1 MKSNKLKRE
10 PKYIAKFK
18 AFPYQQEAVDA
29 VKDLEYAAIF
39 HEQGLGKTKIAIDVL
54 LYWLSKCSMDTA
66 LIVTKKQLV
75 ANWVNEFKDHTSIKP
90 AVLNTDK
97 NNNYRIFCGPY
108 RVVLTNFETLETEKQ
123 QFELYLKVRNVG
135 IIIDESAKLKNPN
148 SKLTKTYFELAPL
161 FQRRIIMTGTPVAN
175 RPYDIWAQIYFLDFG
190 ESLGADFNEFKKET
204 DLSNKLSRNTD
215 LQEEFEDNISQIFNR
230 ISSFTVRETKNSGI
244 ITLPDKVYIQEV
256 TEFNRMQEELYERIR
271 TELYQ
276 LLIGKFTLESLTS
289 GLYVSPL
296 DLYREYVQN
305 AADSID
311 EALEQGILKKGEEKI
326 SITVSESERII
337 KISDNGTG
345 VGANDIYSNLI
356 DIGNSKKRHSNSRGF
371 RGIGRL
377 SGLGYCQ
384 KLKFVTSIH
393 GEEKASCITYDAEEL
408 KYLLSP
414 QVDSRDSI
422 DQVLSS
428 VLTIEEIPERI
439 NEHYFSV
446 ELYGVVPESDLLND
460 SEVVSYLQQNL
471 PVPFS
476 RDFVWGSMIKQK
488 LAQMEVELAEYN
500 VELRTDRT
508 VIDICKPY
516 KNKILADRI
525 RKINDSI
532 SDINFVPFYS
542 GEKVTAMLW
551 YAETNF
557 LGTVL
562 DKDIKGIRIRQ
573 GNILI
578 GDENTLRKCYKE
590 ERFNSWMVGELLVFN
605 EDIIP
610 NTRRDDYEKNSAYKE
625 LLSQFTEWANEMS
638 RQIRHRSYERSL
650 TQSDK
655 KFLADESVTDVDG
668 VDISLGTELDCYDM
682 DDSDSVA
689 NTDLLS
695 KLSLLMDMG
704 KKKTKYNV
712 LNLNSKFT
720 VDQKHTLE
728 HVFDAL
734 YAKYTNAK
742 ANDIIQTIID
752 SF

>member
-54 LYWLSKCSMDTA
+54 LYWLSECSMDTA

-215 LQEEFEDNISQIFNR
+215 LQEEFEDNISQIFNS

-271 TELYQ
+271 TELY
-276 LLIGKFTLESLTS
+276 
-289 GLYVSPL
+289 
-296 DLYREYVQN
+296 
-305 AADSID
+305 
-311 EALEQGILKKGEEKI
+311 
-326 SITVSESERII
+326 
-337 KISDNGTG
+337 
-345 VGANDIYSNLI
+345 
-356 DIGNSKKRHSNSRGF
+356 
-371 RGIGRL
+371 
-377 SGLGYCQ
+377 
-384 KLKFVTSIH
+384 
-393 GEEKASCITYDAEEL
+393 
-408 KYLLSP
+408 
-414 QVDSRDSI
+414 
-422 DQVLSS
+422 
-428 VLTIEEIPERI
+428 
-439 NEHYFSV
+439 
-446 ELYGVVPESDLLND
+446 
-460 SEVVSYLQQNL
+460 
-471 PVPFS
+471 
-476 RDFVWGSMIKQK
+476 
-488 LAQMEVELAEYN
+488 
-500 VELRTDRT
+500 
-508 VIDICKPY
+508 
-516 KNKILADRI
+516 RI

-655 KFLADESVTDVDG
+655 KFLSDESVTDVDG
-668 VDISLGTELDCYDM
+668 VDISLGTELDSYDM

-720 VDQKHTLE
+720 VDQKQTLE

>member
-54 LYWLSKCSMDTA
+54 LYWLSECSMDTA

-244 ITLPDKVYIQEV
+244 IT
-256 TEFNRMQEELYERIR
+256 
-271 TELYQ
+271 
-276 LLIGKFTLESLTS
+276 
-289 GLYVSPL
+289 
-296 DLYREYVQN
+296 
-305 AADSID
+305 
-311 EALEQGILKKGEEKI
+311 
-326 SITVSESERII
+326 
-337 KISDNGTG
+337 
-345 VGANDIYSNLI
+345 
-356 DIGNSKKRHSNSRGF
+356 
-371 RGIGRL
+371 
-377 SGLGYCQ
+377 
-384 KLKFVTSIH
+384 
-393 GEEKASCITYDAEEL
+393 
-408 KYLLSP
+408 
-414 QVDSRDSI
+414 
-422 DQVLSS
+422 
-428 VLTIEEIPERI
+428 
-439 NEHYFSV
+439 
-446 ELYGVVPESDLLND
+446 
-460 SEVVSYLQQNL
+460 
-471 PVPFS
+471 
-476 RDFVWGSMIKQK
+476 
-488 LAQMEVELAEYN
+488 
-500 VELRTDRT
+500 

-655 KFLADESVTDVDG
+655 KFLSDESVTDVDG
-668 VDISLGTELDCYDM
+668 VDISLGTELDSYDM

-720 VDQKHTLE
+720 VDQKQTLE

>member
-54 LYWLSKCSMDTA
+54 LYWLSECSMDTA

-271 TELYQ
+271 TELYAEVVRDGERYIDDSSAIVKR
-276 LLIGKFTLESLTS
+276 LL
-289 GLYVSPL
+289 
-296 DLYREYVQN
+296 R
-305 AADSID
+305 
-311 EALEQGILKKGEEKI
+311 
-326 SITVSESERII
+326 
-337 KISDNGTG
+337 
-345 VGANDIYSNLI
+345 LI
-356 DIGNSKKRHSNSRGF
+356 
-371 RGIGRL
+371 
-377 SGLGYCQ
+377 Q
-384 KLKFVTSIH
+384 VTSNPKLVD
-393 GEEKASCITYDAEEL
+393 EECEASAKEPLLDEL
-408 KYLLSP
+408 I
-414 QVDSRDSI
+414 Q
-422 DQVLSS
+422 
-428 VLTIEEIPERI
+428 
-439 NEHYFSV
+439 
-446 ELYGVVPESDLLND
+446 
-460 SEVVSYLQQNL
+460 
-471 PVPFS
+471 
-476 RDFVWGSMIKQK
+476 
-488 LAQMEVELAEYN
+488 
-500 VELRTDRT
+500 
-508 VIDICKPY
+508 
-516 KNKILADRI
+516 KILA
-525 RKINDSI
+525 N
-532 SDINFVPFYS
+532 
-542 GEKVTAMLW
+542 GEKCIVW
-551 YAETNF
+551 SNF
-557 LGTVL
+557 IENIDYFTKKYQDLGAVKIHGKMNMDARNRSVQKFHDDDIRILFATPASAKEGL
-562 DKDIKGIRIRQ
+562 TLTMAKDIKGIRIRQ

-655 KFLADESVTDVDG
+655 KFLSDESVTDVDG
-668 VDISLGTELDCYDM
+668 VDISLGTELDSYDM

-720 VDQKHTLE
+720 VDQKQTLE

>member
-54 LYWLSKCSMDTA
+54 LYWLSECSMDTA

-244 ITLPDKVYIQEV
+244 ITLPDKVYIQEI

-271 TELYQ
+271 TELYAEVVRDGERYIDDSSAIVKR
-276 LLIGKFTLESLTS
+276 LLRLIQVTSNPKLVDEECEASAKEPLLDELIQKILANGEKCIVWSNFIENIDYFTKKYQDLGAVKIHGKMNMDARNRSVQKFHDDDIRILFATPASAKEGLTLTMANHVIFYDRGFSLDDYLQAQDRIHRISQKKTC
-289 GLYVSPL
+289 YVH
-296 DLYREYVQN
+296 N
-305 AADSID
+305 I
-311 EALEQGILKKGEEKI
+311 
-326 SITVSESERII
+326 II
-337 KISDNGTG
+337 K
-345 VGANDIYSNLI
+345 
-356 DIGNSKKRHSNSRGF
+356 
-371 RGIGRL
+371 
-377 SGLGYCQ
+377 
-384 KLKFVTSIH
+384 
-393 GEEKASCITYDAEEL
+393 
-408 KYLLSP
+408 
-414 QVDSRDSI
+414 DS
-422 DQVLSS
+422 
-428 VLTIEEIPERI
+428 
-439 NEHYFSV
+439 
-446 ELYGVVPESDLLND
+446 
-460 SEVVSYLQQNL
+460 
-471 PVPFS
+471 
-476 RDFVWGSMIKQK
+476 
-488 LAQMEVELAEYN
+488 
-500 VELRTDRT
+500 
-508 VIDICKPY
+508 ICKPY

-655 KFLADESVTDVDG
+655 KFLSDESVTDVDG
-668 VDISLGTELDCYDM
+668 VDISLGTELDSYDM

-720 VDQKHTLE
+720 VDQKQTLE

>member
-54 LYWLSKCSMDTA
+54 LYWLSECSMDTA

-271 TELYQ
+271 TELY
-276 LLIGKFTLESLTS
+276 
-289 GLYVSPL
+289 
-296 DLYREYVQN
+296 
-305 AADSID
+305 
-311 EALEQGILKKGEEKI
+311 
-326 SITVSESERII
+326 
-337 KISDNGTG
+337 
-345 VGANDIYSNLI
+345 
-356 DIGNSKKRHSNSRGF
+356 
-371 RGIGRL
+371 
-377 SGLGYCQ
+377 
-384 KLKFVTSIH
+384 
-393 GEEKASCITYDAEEL
+393 
-408 KYLLSP
+408 
-414 QVDSRDSI
+414 
-422 DQVLSS
+422 
-428 VLTIEEIPERI
+428 
-439 NEHYFSV
+439 
-446 ELYGVVPESDLLND
+446 LLND
-460 SEVVSYLQQNL
+460 SEVVPYLQQNL

-488 LAQMEVELAEYN
+488 LVQMEVELAEYN

-668 VDISLGTELDCYDM
+668 VDISLGTELDSYDM

-720 VDQKHTLE
+720 VDQKQTLE

>member
-54 LYWLSKCSMDTA
+54 LYWLSECSMDTA

-256 TEFNRMQEELYERIR
+256 TEFNRMQEEL
-271 TELYQ
+271 
-276 LLIGKFTLESLTS
+276 
-289 GLYVSPL
+289 
-296 DLYREYVQN
+296 
-305 AADSID
+305 
-311 EALEQGILKKGEEKI
+311 
-326 SITVSESERII
+326 
-337 KISDNGTG
+337 
-345 VGANDIYSNLI
+345 
-356 DIGNSKKRHSNSRGF
+356 
-371 RGIGRL
+371 
-377 SGLGYCQ
+377 GYCQ
-384 KLKFVTSIH
+384 KLKFLTSIH
-393 GEEKASCITYDAEEL
+393 GEEKASCIIYDAEKL

-439 NEHYFSV
+439 NKHYFSV

-460 SEVVSYLQQNL
+460 SEVVPYLQQNL

-488 LAQMEVELAEYN
+488 LVQMEVELAEYN

-655 KFLADESVTDVDG
+655 KFLSDESVTDVDG
-668 VDISLGTELDCYDM
+668 VDISLGTELDSYDM

-720 VDQKHTLE
+720 VDQKQTLE

>member
-1 MKSNKLKRE
+1 MGIRVIGQK
-10 PKYIAKFK
+10 KF
-18 AFPYQQEAVDA
+18 
-29 VKDLEYAAIF
+29 
-39 HEQGLGKTKIAIDVL
+39 
-54 LYWLSKCSMDTA
+54 
-66 LIVTKKQLV
+66 
-75 ANWVNEFKDHTSIKP
+75 
-90 AVLNTDK
+90 
-97 NNNYRIFCGPY
+97 
-108 RVVLTNFETLETEKQ
+108 
-123 QFELYLKVRNVG
+123 
-135 IIIDESAKLKNPN
+135 
-148 SKLTKTYFELAPL
+148 
-161 FQRRIIMTGTPVAN
+161 
-175 RPYDIWAQIYFLDFG
+175 
-190 ESLGADFNEFKKET
+190 
-204 DLSNKLSRNTD
+204 
-215 LQEEFEDNISQIFNR
+215 
-230 ISSFTVRETKNSGI
+230 
-244 ITLPDKVYIQEV
+244 EV
-256 TEFNRMQEELYERIR
+256 TE
-271 TELYQ
+271 TELLQQDLLFYLDNPRVYSVLHENGHDNPTQTEIEEIMCSLDHVKSLKSQIMQNGGLIEPLIVVKRKDRYVVLEGNSRLAAYRILAKNDPLKWSRVLVQILPEDISDSDIFTLLGTFHLNPKKDWSKFEQAAYIYRQKKELGCSDSALGKQVGISAITVKKYCEIYGLMVEHNDTHQSHWNMYEQYVQNKGIKQYRNTYPEMDSFFAKQVKTGEIVRAQDVRDILGKIASDQ

-384 KLKFVTSIH
+384 KLKFLTSIH
-393 GEEKASCITYDAEEL
+393 GEEKASCIIYDAEKL

-439 NEHYFSV
+439 NKHYFSV

-460 SEVVSYLQQNL
+460 SEVVPYLQQNL

-488 LAQMEVELAEYN
+488 LVQMEVELAEYN

-668 VDISLGTELDCYDM
+668 VDISLGTELDSYDM

-720 VDQKHTLE
+720 VDQKQTLE

>member
-54 LYWLSKCSMDTA
+54 LYWLSECSMDTA

-256 TEFNRMQEELYERIR
+256 TEFNRMQEEL
-271 TELYQ
+271 
-276 LLIGKFTLESLTS
+276 
-289 GLYVSPL
+289 
-296 DLYREYVQN
+296 
-305 AADSID
+305 
-311 EALEQGILKKGEEKI
+311 
-326 SITVSESERII
+326 
-337 KISDNGTG
+337 
-345 VGANDIYSNLI
+345 
-356 DIGNSKKRHSNSRGF
+356 
-371 RGIGRL
+371 
-377 SGLGYCQ
+377 
-384 KLKFVTSIH
+384 
-393 GEEKASCITYDAEEL
+393 
-408 KYLLSP
+408 LSP

-439 NEHYFSV
+439 NKHYFSV

-460 SEVVSYLQQNL
+460 SEVVPYLQQNL

-488 LAQMEVELAEYN
+488 LVQMEVELAEYN

-668 VDISLGTELDCYDM
+668 VDISLGTELDSYDM

-720 VDQKHTLE
+720 VDQKQTLE

>member
-54 LYWLSKCSMDTA
+54 LYWLSECSMDTA

-271 TELYQ
+271 TELYAEVVRDGERYIDDSSAIVKR
-276 LLIGKFTLESLTS
+276 LL
-289 GLYVSPL
+289 
-296 DLYREYVQN
+296 R
-305 AADSID
+305 
-311 EALEQGILKKGEEKI
+311 
-326 SITVSESERII
+326 
-337 KISDNGTG
+337 
-345 VGANDIYSNLI
+345 LI
-356 DIGNSKKRHSNSRGF
+356 
-371 RGIGRL
+371 
-377 SGLGYCQ
+377 Q
-384 KLKFVTSIH
+384 VTSNPKLVDEECEASAKEPLLDELIQKILANGEKCIVWSNFIENIDYFTKKYQDLGAVKIH
-393 GEEKASCITYDAEEL
+393 GKMNMD
-408 KYLLSP
+408 
-414 QVDSRDSI
+414 
-422 DQVLSS
+422 
-428 VLTIEEIPERI
+428 
-439 NEHYFSV
+439 
-446 ELYGVVPESDLLND
+446 
-460 SEVVSYLQQNL
+460 
-471 PVPFS
+471 
-476 RDFVWGSMIKQK
+476 
-488 LAQMEVELAEYN
+488 AEYN

-668 VDISLGTELDCYDM
+668 VDISLGTELDSYDM

-720 VDQKHTLE
+720 VDQKQTLE